1 MNKELFKKYA
11 DIKNQI
17 KELTAEAH
25 TIEKEVV
32 SEMNTQD
39 VKEVKSDFGTFYF
52 STRKSWTYSELVIE
66 VETTVEDE
74 ITEIE
79 EKYKTELGEVAEV
92 RESGGV
98 RIEEAREKDIADETA
113 TVVEKK
119 SLVFRGKKIT

>member
-1 MNKELFKKYA
+1 MFHHVIFLP
-11 DIKNQI
+11 
-17 KELTAEAH
+17 L
-25 TIEKEVV
+25 
-32 SEMNTQD
+32 NTN
-39 VKEVKSDFGTFYF
+39 DFF

-92 RESGGV
+92 RENGGV
-98 RIEEAREKDIADETA
+98 RIEEAKEKDIADKTA